1 MLRRRVLALL
11 GGTALSLMALPAWAD
26 GTVSC
31 GSDQRYSPYSGSC
44 AVTLSLSGTPAGPA
58 GRTKTSTYLGKSKSS
73 SPGKTACASRSGS
86 PVPCT
91 SSAGYWSNERQCYV
105 KPATPPPPA
114 GHPLWEGH
122 TDGAVYMCTTGVEAG
137 GHVYSFWSAAQPA
150 GVAAPPDPAVSA
162 KQLVAQMNLRA
173 IDVGMAPEDRPGV
186 VGTVGLPVWM
196 WVENPSAQT
205 FGPQTRS
212 LSERGVTVSA
222 SAKVKRVVWQMGDG
236 QAVTC
241 TTAGSVFGPGDG
253 GKSSPDCGHTYS
265 QRGTYTIRAT
275 SFWAVDWTASGGQTG
290 SIAMDFTTDRVL
302 EVGEVQ
308 VIGR

>member
-1 MLRRRVLALL
+1 MSLLAILC
-11 GGTALSLMALPAWAD
+11 GASTTAAAD
-26 GTVSC
+26 PGISC
-31 GSDQRYSPYSGSC
+31 GPDQEYVRLTGTC
-44 AVTLSLSGTPAGPA
+44 KLTLSVPQRGAPQPAA
-58 GRTKTSTYLGKSKSS
+58 ALDKNAT
-73 SPGKTACASRSGS
+73 GKTVQATCESRSGS

-137 GHVYSFWSAAQPA
+137 GHVYSFWSATQPA
-150 GVAAPPDPAVSA
+150 GVAAPPDPAVLA

-222 SAKVKRVVWQMGDG
+222 TAKVKRVVWQMGDG

-275 SFWAVDWTASGGQTG
+275 SFWAVDRKS
-290 SIAMDFTTDRVL
+290 V
-302 EVGEVQ
+302 V
-308 VIGR
+308 